1 VIQARTVS
9 RFDAAAASRSIPD
22 TDRVMD
28 PIAQYKRKFDGEE
41 INGLPLGGF
50 EGEIRMVSDLRA
62 AAAAVRSLGREKV
75 LGFDT
80 ETRPSFKKGKT
91 YDPSLVQLAGSRR
104 VYIFQLSRLPR
115 FPGGLAGLLADPGI
129 VKAGVSVRDDV
140 LGLKRLHDFTDAGFL
155 DLGDLAR
162 KVDIP
167 THGLRN
173 LAANLL
179 GIRISKSARC
189 TNWARTD
196 LSSKQVRY
204 AATDAW
210 ISRELYLAFARLGLA
225 PQVG

>member
-1 VIQARTVS
+1 
-9 RFDAAAASRSIPD
+9 
-22 TDRVMD
+22 MD
-28 PIAQYKRKFDGEE
+28 HIEQYKRKFDGDE

-50 EGEIRMVSDLRA
+50 TGEIRMVTDLRA
-62 AAAAVRSLGREKV
+62 AAAAVRSLRREKV

-80 ETRPSFKKGKT
+80 ETRPSFRKGKS

-104 VYIFQLSRLPR
+104 VYIFQFSRLPR
-115 FPGGLAGLLADPGI
+115 FPQGLADLLADPGI

-140 LGLKRLHDFTDAGFL
+140 LGLKRLHDFADAGFM

-189 TNWARTD
+189 TNWSRPD
-196 LSSKQVRY
+196 LSAKQVRY

-225 PQVG
+225 PALV

>member
-1 VIQARTVS
+1 MNRAASVS
-9 RFDAAAASRSIPD
+9 RSAACAAGASTPNPGRA
-22 TDRVMD
+22 MD
-28 PIAQYKRKFDGEE
+28 HLEQYQRKFDGEE

-50 EGEIRMVSDLRA
+50 EGEIRMVTDLRA
-62 AAAAVRSLGREKV
+62 SAAAVRSLGREKV

-80 ETRPSFKKGKT
+80 ETRPSFRKGKI

-115 FPGGLAGLLADPGI
+115 FPQGLADLLAAPEI

-140 LGLKRLHDFTDAGFL
+140 LGLKRLHDFTDAGFM

-162 KVDIP
+162 KVEIP

-179 GIRISKSARC
+179 GLRISKSARC

-225 PQVG
+225 PSFD

>member
-1 VIQARTVS
+1 MLR
-9 RFDAAAASRSIPD
+9 PD
-22 TDRVMD
+22 PGAMTPLTPNHDREMD
-28 PIAQYKRKFDGEE
+28 HLEQYKRKFDGEE
-41 INGLPLGGF
+41 INGLPLGSF
-50 EGEIRMVSDLRA
+50 DGEVRLVVDLRA
-62 AAAAVRSLGREKV
+62 AAAAVRSLRREKV

-80 ETRPSFKKGKT
+80 ETRPSFRKGRS

-115 FPGGLAGLLADPGI
+115 FPQGLADLLAARDI

-140 LGLKRLHDFTDAGFL
+140 LGLQRLYAFADAGFM

-162 KVDIP
+162 QVDIP

-189 TNWARTD
+189 TNWSRPE
-196 LSSKQVRY
+196 LSTKQVRY

-210 ISRELYLAFARLGLA
+210 ISRELYLAFSRLGLA
-225 PQVG
+225 PALG

>member
-1 VIQARTVS
+1 MS
-9 RFDAAAASRSIPD
+9 PAASYSRCGACAASAFTLNPD
-22 TDRVMD
+22 RAMD
-28 PIAQYKRKFDGEE
+28 HIEQYKRKFDGEE
-41 INGLPLGGF
+41 INLLPLGSF
-50 EGEIRMVSDLRA
+50 EGEIRMVTDLRA
-62 AAAAVRSLGREKV
+62 AAAAIRSLGREKV

-80 ETRPSFKKGKT
+80 ETRPSFKKGKS

-115 FPGGLAGLLADPGI
+115 FPQGLAGLLADPGI

-140 LGLKRLHDFTDAGFL
+140 LGLKRLHEFTDAGFT

-189 TNWARTD
+189 TNWARPD
-196 LSSKQVRY
+196 LSGKQVRY

-210 ISRELYLAFARLGLA
+210 VSRELYLAFSRLGLA
-225 PQVG
+225 PALD